1 MEIYPPNSDSSVF
14 YAGLFMRD
22 PRLVAFGEKVRAL
35 RKEKGLSQEALSN
48 LAGIDRSYMG
58 QIERGEINL
67 TLTKIYQIADALE
80 ISPALLV
87 QHSDGK

>member
-1 MEIYPPNSDSSVF
+1 
-14 YAGLFMRD
+14 MRD

>member
-1 MEIYPPNSDSSVF
+1 
-14 YAGLFMRD
+14 MRD
-22 PRLVAFGEKVRAL
+22 PRLGAFGEKVRAL
-35 RKEKGLSQEALSN
+35 RKKKGLSQEALSN

-87 QHSDGK
+87 QHSDGQ